1 MLLPPESLNIAIEV
15 DNKQQTNEQ
24 IIYYQVLMN
33 ISLRRGHMTEIVT
46 KRGNQAQPVGIRAKG
61 FPLTTL
67 TGKNCP
73 QGLPSLPRL

>member
-1 MLLPPESLNIAIEV
+1 
-15 DNKQQTNEQ
+15 
-24 IIYYQVLMN
+24 MN

-67 TGKNCP
+67 TGKNRP